1 MLEQSLPESNMTC
14 PLQTDNA
21 DVLLDYCSRTL
32 DPERTAMLE
41 THMKVCA
48 DCRTMSEAHKELWA
62 ALDLFDAEPI
72 SIDFDRKLYARIEA
86 SERIPLWERFWAPV
100 QAYLQGQPAW
110 KPMLSLGVASALLAG
125 VFVVNTDVWKPDAP
139 VKAPSGIEAKE
150 LEQVERTLEDMDMLG
165 QMSGETAEVRKD
177 AI

>member
-100 QAYLQGQPAW
+100 QDYRQAQPALH
-110 KPMLSLGVASALLAG
+110 PILSLALASPLL
-125 VFVVNTDVWKPDAP
+125 P
-139 VKAPSGIEAKE
+139 E
-150 LEQVERTLEDMDMLG
+150 LFL
-165 QMSGETAEVRKD
+165 
-177 AI
+177 